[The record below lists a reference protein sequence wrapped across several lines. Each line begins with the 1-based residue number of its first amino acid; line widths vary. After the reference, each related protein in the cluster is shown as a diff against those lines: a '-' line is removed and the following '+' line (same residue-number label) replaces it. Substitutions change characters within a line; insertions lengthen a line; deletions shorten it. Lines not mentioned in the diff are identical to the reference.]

1 MILVIDTAAN
11 DTSLGLWSEKWLA
24 TEEFTGGRELNRL
37 IIEKID
43 NLFVNTKAKPADITG
58 IIVNAGPGSFTGL
71 RIGISV
77 SNTFAYALDV
87 PIVGAI
93 EPKDLDDLLKKG
105 LSMLKSASPQF
116 ADVVVPHYGAEP
128 NITKPKPRA

>member
-77 SNTFAYALDV
+77 ANTFAYSLDI
-87 PIVGAI
+87 PIVGVKEQTEA
-93 EPKDLDDLLKKG
+93 ENLLQNG
-105 LSMLKSASPQF
+105 LSMLKSRGASF
-116 ADVVVPHYGAEP
+116 DEVVVPHYGAEP
-128 NITKPKPRA
+128 NISIPKKG